1 MLGLGTLLI
10 GELKLQP
17 GKEDS
22 LISAAL
28 IVVGVVGGCFGIVFA
43 LVAPYLSTDF
53 EELRASAP
61 IIALFA
67 VGVSLTAITLV
78 LDQAFIGLL
87 RGELQLW
94 RNTFFA
100 VAKLAALFVIGL
112 WFSNKVGMSIY
123 ATWVLGIVLSLVFL
137 AVFAM
142 LKGHWSKRI
151 FRPEWELL
159 RKQSRSALEHHILN
173 LTLQAPSQ
181 ILPILVTILLSATMN
196 AWFYVSLM
204 IANFVFL
211 AILALTIVLYSMSS
225 SRPSALAHNIRLT
238 LILSAGIVTL
248 ANCVLLFGTKQVLG
262 LFGHIYA
269 EQAVWSLRIL
279 ALGAFP
285 LIIKNHYVAVLR
297 IQKRMAQAILPIL
310 GGSLLELGAAILG
323 AHLGGLSG
331 LSLGWVI
338 GISIEALFMSQTVHK
353 AIRANDAS
361 IDSIEL
367 QEYIISSESK
377 VKTTV
382 RE

>member
-1 MLGLGTLLI
+1 
-10 GELKLQP
+10 
-17 GKEDS
+17 
-22 LISAAL
+22 
-28 IVVGVVGGCFGIVFA
+28 
-43 LVAPYLSTDF
+43 
-53 EELRASAP
+53 
-61 IIALFA
+61 
-67 VGVSLTAITLV
+67 
-78 LDQAFIGLL
+78 
-87 RGELQLW
+87 
-94 RNTFFA
+94 
-100 VAKLAALFVIGL
+100 
-112 WFSNKVGMSIY
+112 
-123 ATWVLGIVLSLVFL
+123 
-137 AVFAM
+137 
-142 LKGHWSKRI
+142 
-151 FRPEWELL
+151 
-159 RKQSRSALEHHILN
+159 
-173 LTLQAPSQ
+173 
-181 ILPILVTILLSATMN
+181 
-196 AWFYVSLM
+196 
-204 IANFVFL
+204 
-211 AILALTIVLYSMSS
+211 
-225 SRPSALAHNIRLT
+225 
-238 LILSAGIVTL
+238 
-248 ANCVLLFGTKQVLG
+248 VLG